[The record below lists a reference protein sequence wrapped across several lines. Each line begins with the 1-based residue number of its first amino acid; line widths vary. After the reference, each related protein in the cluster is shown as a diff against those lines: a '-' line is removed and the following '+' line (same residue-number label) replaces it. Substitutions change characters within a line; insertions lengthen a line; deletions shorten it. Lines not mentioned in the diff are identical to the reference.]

1 MKKVSERGTRKMPA
15 KTNNTSKE
23 LNKYIKKII
32 MIIKKTKKTLCNL
45 FRDSSYPNPAL
56 CSNQSAESP

>member
-32 MIIKKTKKTLCNL
+32 IIIKKQKN
-45 FRDSSYPNPAL
+45 SM
-56 CSNQSAESP
+56 